1 MCAHLLNII
10 ALILCDTWHFLL
22 PRDKVVIVIV
32 IVVTVVVAALVL
44 AVVSGTYKW
53 SVTCFIIV
61 SLVIVIVVVA
71 VTLVAV
77 LLFVAAWLLQLQR
90 LLI

>member
-44 AVVSGTYKW
+44 AVVSGTY
-53 SVTCFIIV
+53 T
-61 SLVIVIVVVA
+61 
-71 VTLVAV
+71 
-77 LLFVAAWLLQLQR
+77 
-90 LLI
+90 

>member
-22 PRDKVVIVIV
+22 PRDKVVIV

-77 LLFVAAWLLQLQR
+77 LLFVVAWLLQLQR